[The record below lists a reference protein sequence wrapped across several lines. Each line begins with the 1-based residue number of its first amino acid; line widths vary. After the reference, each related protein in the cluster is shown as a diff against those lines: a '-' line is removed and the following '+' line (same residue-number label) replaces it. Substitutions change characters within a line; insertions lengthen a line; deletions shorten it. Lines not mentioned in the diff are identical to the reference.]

1 MRSKARE
8 SVVESSGD
16 FACHRPRSLPKEEK
30 EEVSI
35 RATPETVPSDSETPS
50 AATAAATA
58 PVISIQFPPIL
69 VTNATFKAFCEEV
82 RRRRRSFI

>member
-1 MRSKARE
+1 
-8 SVVESSGD
+8 
-16 FACHRPRSLPKEEK
+16 LQKEEK

-50 AATAAATA
+50 AAT
-58 PVISIQFPPIL
+58 VISIQFPPIL
-69 VTNATFKAFCEEV
+69 VTNATFKEFCEEV

>member
-1 MRSKARE
+1 MRYKARE
-8 SVVESSGD
+8 SVVESSGA

-35 RATPETVPSDSETPS
+35 RATSETVLSDSETPS
-50 AATAAATA
+50 A

-82 RRRRRSFI
+82 RKRRRSFI

>member
-30 EEVSI
+30 EVSI
-35 RATPETVPSDSETPS
+35 RATSETVLSDSETPS

-82 RRRRRSFI
+82 RKRRRCFI